1 MEVWAWKVDFW
12 QVFLRIHINLEE
24 GYSLS
29 QTQYSC
35 DLSDF
40 GLNFRQEASPSRS
53 HL

>member
-1 MEVWAWKVDFW
+1 MGVWAWKVDSW
-12 QVFLRIHINLEE
+12 QVFLRIHVNLGERH
-24 GYSLS
+24 SLS
-29 QTQYSC
+29 QTHDSC